1 MATGKLIIKGHD
13 KNPLVKFWNW
23 GWGIYY
29 KNPEVWNYLIVGGLT
44 TVIAIVSKM
53 LLLNTVFNPKVPI
66 ELQYSEVVSW
76 ILAVLFAYVANKL
89 FVFKTNGTN
98 IIKEII
104 GFMGGR
110 IFTQLIQMFIMWL
123 FVSHY
128 KLDSNTWV
136 LVFTLICQVMQIVV
150 NYIISKLIVFKG
162 DKNGS

>member
-89 FVFKTNGTN
+89 FVFITKGTN